1 MQHHMRSNKGFTLIE
16 LMIVLAIVGILAAI
30 LFGGVHT
37 SYGMGSRPV
46 PVSSD
51 QTLKVQQ
58 EAVMKE
64 AVAQTGMP
72 AIKNFRERKIM
83 KDILEMRDQQGLVT
97 YTYTYAEQTG
107 KKVFFCQSIG
117 FPIPAATQYTN
128 PVRVY
133 DSERDGG
140 VSPKFED
147 NGEVQVIPQPD
158 PNGLFSPASAEGTWV
173 MCKDPSSDKVGAVYV
188 EPRVITSPFKLPE

>member
-1 MQHHMRSNKGFTLIE
+1 MQYHMRSNKGFTLIE

-37 SYGMGSRPV
+37 SYGMGSRPE

-51 QTLKVQQ
+51 QVMKAQQ
-58 EAVMKE
+58 ETVMKE
-64 AVAQTGMP
+64 AVAQTGIP

-128 PVRVY
+128 P
-133 DSERDGG
+133 E
-140 VSPKFED
+140 K
-147 NGEVQVIPQPD
+147 VQVYSNAYGWGNVTIPQPD
-158 PNGLFSPASAEGTWV
+158 PNGLFSSASAEGTWV
-173 MCKDPSSDKVGAVYV
+173 MCKDPSSDKVGAVYI

>member
-37 SYGMGSRPV
+37 SYGMGSRPT

-51 QTLKVQQ
+51 QVMKAQQ

-64 AVAQTGMP
+64 AVAQTGIP

-107 KKVFFCQSIG
+107 KKIFFCQSVG

-128 PVRVY
+128 PEKVQIYNDVY
-133 DSERDGG
+133 GWG
-140 VSPKFED
+140 NVT
-147 NGEVQVIPQPD
+147 IPQPD

>member
-37 SYGMGSRPV
+37 SYGMGSWPA

-51 QTLKVQQ
+51 QDMKVQQ

-107 KKVFFCQSIG
+107 KKIFFCQSVG
-117 FPIPAATQYTN
+117 FPIPTSTQYTN
-128 PVRVY
+128 P
-133 DSERDGG
+133 E
-140 VSPKFED
+140 K
-147 NGEVQVIPQPD
+147 VQVYSNTYGWGNVTIPQPD